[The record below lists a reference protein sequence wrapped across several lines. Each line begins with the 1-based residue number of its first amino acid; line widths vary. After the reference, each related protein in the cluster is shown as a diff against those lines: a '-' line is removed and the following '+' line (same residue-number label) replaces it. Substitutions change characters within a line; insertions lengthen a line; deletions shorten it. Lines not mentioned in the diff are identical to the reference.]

1 MLKTTTLQCFSM
13 VFSTHRGSLEAT
25 CSVEQLAFSSSGAS
39 KRLDERVISSIFELG
54 GFEDARA
61 VIEASGTQRDSRAG
75 RIRSELRTIDR
86 AFEGVDLLY
95 LSNLSNLIYSNLIS
109 SNLI

>member
-1 MLKTTTLQCFSM
+1 M
-13 VFSTHRGSLEAT
+13 
-25 CSVEQLAFSSSGAS
+25 
-39 KRLDERVISSIFELG
+39 ISSIFELG

-61 VIEASGTQRDSRAG
+61 VIEARATQRASRAR

-95 LSNLSNLIYSNLIS
+95 LYLSLSLS
-109 SNLI
+109 LALALALSLSLAPSLSL